1 MRFRKRDSSEDKIY
15 KQTYMRGKLEIVIT
29 PLWNVDGLG
38 HNTIRE
44 DCRTW
49 HMKYRTDGWVILERD
64 IPHDLYS
71 ILTDLALALD
81 EEVAKIIYEEMERHF
96 NDLLCYVQRDGV
108 LTAGWD
114 LLVANVTQVRFPS
127 VENFRAELSM
137 IRWLNPNQR
146 ITTTTSAVT
155 RNDAFAR
162 NIPDTF
168 SSSNNDFRNN
178 MYRRNTVDGINTV
191 GYYDSPRVSGDI
203 PHDYTRVLTAEEY
216 EELRQN
222 GELNSWEIYLVL
234 N

>member
-114 LLVANVTQVRFPS
+114 LLVANVTQVRFPP

-137 IRWLNPNQR
+137 IRWLNNQR
-146 ITTTTSAVT
+146 ITTTTSAST

-162 NIPDTF
+162 NTLDT
-168 SSSNNDFRNN
+168 D
-178 MYRRNTVDGINTV
+178 
-191 GYYDSPRVSGDI
+191 GYYVWPRIRASTDA
-203 PHDYTRVLTAEEY
+203 DYTRILTSEEY

-222 GELNSWEIYLVL
+222 GELNSWEIYLIF
-234 N
+234 NQ